1 MKKMMTTEIQFV
13 NLKKD
18 PVLENMIA
26 TRLARLEKKYSWM
39 EAARIFLKDENFT
52 NGKDKICEAIL
63 SVPGPNIFTKST
75 EESFEAAIA
84 QTFEDLEKLLH
95 RHKGKMYK
103 S

>member
-1 MKKMMTTEIQFV
+1 MTTNIQFV
-13 NLKKD
+13 NLPND
-18 PVLENMIA
+18 PTLENMIA
-26 TRLARLEKKYSWM
+26 KRLVRLERKYSWIVK
-39 EAARIFLKDENFT
+39 ARIFLKDENSA
-52 NGKDKICEAIL
+52 NGKDKTCEADI
-63 SVPGPNIFTKST
+63 SVPGPNIFTKSV